1 MNINVETII
10 KDNVVLQLLITVI
23 VAIVLHI
30 LLRALVS
37 AIVDRMVRQRNYS
50 TKGDEIKRRD
60 TLKGVLRT
68 LTTVVLWVIVVLV
81 LLRQSGI
88 DLGTLATGAGFFGV
102 IFGFGARGAIQ
113 DFVSGLCII
122 GEDQYRVGDVIRL
135 QIGSVML
142 SGTVED
148 LTIRI
153 TKLRD
158 LDGNLHIVSNGTPQ
172 SITNLSYEYANVNI
186 NLPVSYYSDIDK
198 VEKVVNQVGLDMA
211 SDEKWAKDI
220 YDPISFLRLNEFEES
235 AMLIKALGKV
245 RPAAQWAIA
254 GEFRKRITNAFDEN
268 GIIIPYS
275 KSEADDNSNSQSG
288 SSSSPQPKI
297 KQNHKR

>member
-1 MNINVETII
+1 
-10 KDNVVLQLLITVI
+10 
-23 VAIVLHI
+23 
-30 LLRALVS
+30 
-37 AIVDRMVRQRNYS
+37 MVRQRNYS

-220 YDPISFLRLNEFEES
+220 YDPISFLR
-235 AMLIKALGKV
+235 
-245 RPAAQWAIA
+245 
-254 GEFRKRITNAFDEN
+254 IT
-268 GIIIPYS
+268 
-275 KSEADDNSNSQSG
+275 
-288 SSSSPQPKI
+288 KI
-297 KQNHKR
+297 GRASCRERV

>member
-102 IFGFGARGAIQ
+102 I
-113 DFVSGLCII
+113 FVSGLCII

-254 GEFRKRITNAFDEN
+254 GEFRKRIKNAFDEN